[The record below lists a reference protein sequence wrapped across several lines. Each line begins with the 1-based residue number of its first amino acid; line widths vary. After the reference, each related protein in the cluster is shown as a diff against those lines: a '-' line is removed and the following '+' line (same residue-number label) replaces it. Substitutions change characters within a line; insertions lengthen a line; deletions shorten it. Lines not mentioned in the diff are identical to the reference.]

1 MEKRIGKVPVRCG
14 ECGELM
20 VENGAELS
28 CSQPCGCTV
37 SSEELFSATWN
48 KVREYLRDPD
58 AIAECEA
65 SAEMEKGA
73 LREAMEYFLGE
84 EERLSREDKKHLIS
98 ELVREIRVF
107 ADRVELR
114 GY

>member
-65 SAEMEKGA
+65 SAEMEKGM
-73 LREAMEYFLGE
+73 LLYKPIILYHGTMNRTYHESGFFV
-84 EERLSREDKKHLIS
+84 LSK
-98 ELVREIRVF
+98 
-107 ADRVELR
+107 
-114 GY
+114 G

>member
-20 VENGAELS
+20 VESGAELS

-65 SAEMEKGA
+65 SAEMEKGTA
-73 LREAMEYFLGE
+73 REAMEYFLGDD
-84 EERLSREDKKHLIS
+84 ERLTREEKEYLVGKM
-98 ELVREIRVF
+98 VREIRVF
-107 ADRVELR
+107 ADRVELH
-114 GY
+114 GC